1 SAGVRSNLR
10 AALVQEPGDGA
21 VSRVCGRRGRN
32 YGAPIRRRCRRVESR
47 ALERKTLSAER
58 GGDFQPVVQ
67 EALLDLYKAR
77 IAALSHIGGRCGGGI
92 QRIQRN
98 GCKVFVFK
106 LIAAGEESGTS
117 GLVIET
123 RKMRVNPPAEIEAGG
138 GGRMQCGIR
147 RSVLERSFHC
157 QTVIAVRV

>member
-1 SAGVRSNLR
+1 MEPGVEISQGCSQAPGGKCLVDPAVDRDGAFWTKAGISVDEVAKVGVEAGSESLEQGGRPVSSAGVRSNLR

-92 QRIQRN
+92 Q
-98 GCKVFVFK
+98 
-106 LIAAGEESGTS
+106 
-117 GLVIET
+117 
-123 RKMRVNPPAEIEAGG
+123 
-138 GGRMQCGIR
+138 
-147 RSVLERSFHC
+147 
-157 QTVIAVRV
+157 